1 MSALFE
7 VLSKIQK
14 EMKAPKS
21 QYNAFGKYK
30 YRSCEDILE
39 AVKPFLN
46 GAVLYISDEMVL
58 IGERYYIKATAT
70 LRNGDEAVSV
80 TAYAREEA
88 EKKGMDSS
96 QITGAASSYARKYAL
111 NGLFLIDDTKDSD
124 ATNEH
129 GKGEAA
135 NSKPKGNQVNT
146 LKEKLDS
153 KKEETPSVGKRLF
166 ADIFKYWMSKD
177 EDDAANRATA
187 YEAINRYA
195 AHVGIKKT
203 LKDAADLD
211 KLTDKE
217 CEKIAEAFNAE
228 RKAA

>member
-21 QYNAFGKYK
+21 QFNAFGKYK

-46 GAVLYISDEMVL
+46 GTVLYISDEMVL
-58 IGERYYIKATAT
+58 IGERYYLKATAT

-80 TAYAREEA
+80 TAYAREEV

-129 GKGEAA
+129 GKGAGDE
-135 NSKPKGNQVNT
+135 KPKGSQVEQ
-146 LKEKLDS
+146 LKGKLGGND
-153 KKEETPSVGKRLF
+153 T
-166 ADIFKYWMSKD
+166 ADPYLTEAQAKD
-177 EDDAANRATA
+177 
-187 YEAINRYA
+187 IM
-195 AHVGIKKT
+195 GQ
-203 LKDAADLD
+203 L
-211 KLTDKE
+211 
-217 CEKIAEAFNAE
+217 
-228 RKAA
+228 RKAKIRGEALLSHFKVSRLGELRESQLHEVYDWILAAGKE

>member
-21 QYNAFGKYK
+21 QFNAFGKYK

-46 GAVLYISDEMVL
+46 GTVLYISDEMVL

-153 KKEETPSVGKRLF
+153 KKEETPSVGKKLF
-166 ADIFKYWMSKD
+166 ADIFKFWMSKD

-211 KLTDKE
+211 KLTEKE
-217 CEKIAEAFNAE
+217 CDKIAEAFNAE

>member
-7 VLSKIQK
+7 ALSKIQK

-21 QYNAFGKYK
+21 QFNAFGKYK

-46 GAVLYISDEMVL
+46 GTVLYISDEMVL

-80 TAYAREEA
+80 TAYAREEV

-129 GKGEAA
+129 GKGAGDE
-135 NSKPKGNQVNT
+135 KPKGSQVEQ
-146 LKEKLDS
+146 LKGKL
-153 KKEETPSVGKRLF
+153 GG
-166 ADIFKYWMSKD
+166 
-177 EDDAANRATA
+177 N
-187 YEAINRYA
+187 
-195 AHVGIKKT
+195 
-203 LKDAADLD
+203 DAADPY
-211 KLTDKE
+211 LT
-217 CEKIAEAFNAE
+217 EAQAKDIIGQL
-228 RKAA
+228 RKAKIRGEVLLSHFKVSRLGELKESQLHEVYDWILAAGKE

>member
-21 QYNAFGKYK
+21 QFNAFGKYK

-46 GAVLYISDEMVL
+46 GTVLYISDEMVL
-58 IGERYYIKATAT
+58 IGERYYLKATAT
-70 LRNGDEAVSV
+70 LRNGDDAVSV

-129 GKGEAA
+129 GKGAGDE
-135 NSKPKGNQVNT
+135 KPKGSQVEQ
-146 LKEKLDS
+146 LKGKLGGND
-153 KKEETPSVGKRLF
+153 T
-166 ADIFKYWMSKD
+166 ADPYLTEAQAKD
-177 EDDAANRATA
+177 
-187 YEAINRYA
+187 IM
-195 AHVGIKKT
+195 GQ
-203 LKDAADLD
+203 L
-211 KLTDKE
+211 
-217 CEKIAEAFNAE
+217 
-228 RKAA
+228 RKAKIRGEALLSHFKVSRLGELRESQLNEVYDWILAAGKE

>member
-58 IGERYYIKATAT
+58 IGDRYYIKATAT

-146 LKEKLDS
+146 LKEKLVS
-153 KKEETPSVGKRLF
+153 KKEETPSVGKKLF
-166 ADIFKYWMSKD
+166 ADIFKFWMSKD

-217 CEKIAEAFNAE
+217 CEKIAEVFEAE
-228 RKAA
+228 RKAV

>member
-46 GAVLYISDEMVL
+46 GTVLYISDEMVL
-58 IGERYYIKATAT
+58 IGDRYYIKATAT

-129 GKGEAA
+129 GKGAGDE
-135 NSKPKGNQVNT
+135 KPKGSQVEQ
-146 LKEKLDS
+146 LKGKL
-153 KKEETPSVGKRLF
+153 GG
-166 ADIFKYWMSKD
+166 
-177 EDDAANRATA
+177 N
-187 YEAINRYA
+187 
-195 AHVGIKKT
+195 
-203 LKDAADLD
+203 DAADPY
-211 KLTDKE
+211 LT
-217 CEKIAEAFNAE
+217 EAQAKDIMGQL
-228 RKAA
+228 RKAKIRGEALLSHFKVSRLGELRESQLNEVYDWILAAGKE

>member
-21 QYNAFGKYK
+21 QFNAFGKYK

-46 GAVLYISDEMVL
+46 GTVLYVSDEMVL

-153 KKEETPSVGKRLF
+153 KKEETPSVGKKLF
-166 ADIFKYWMSKD
+166 ADIFKFWMSKD

-203 LKDAADLD
+203 LKEAADLD

-217 CEKIAEAFNAE
+217 CEKIAEVFEAE
-228 RKAA
+228 RKAT

>member
-146 LKEKLDS
+146 LKEKLVS
-153 KKEETPSVGKRLF
+153 KKEETPSVGKKLF
-166 ADIFKYWMSKD
+166 ADIFKFWMSKD

>member
-21 QYNAFGKYK
+21 QFNAFGKYK

-46 GAVLYISDEMVL
+46 GTVLYISDEMVL
-58 IGERYYIKATAT
+58 IGDRYYIKATAT
-70 LRNGDEAVSV
+70 LRNGDDAVSV

-153 KKEETPSVGKRLF
+153 KKEETPSVGKKLF
-166 ADIFKYWMSKD
+166 ADIFKFWMSKD

-211 KLTDKE
+211 KLTEKE
-217 CEKIAEAFNAE
+217 CDKIAEAFNAE

>member
-21 QYNAFGKYK
+21 QFNAFGKYK

-46 GAVLYISDEMVL
+46 GTVLYISDEMVL
-58 IGERYYIKATAT
+58 IGDRYYIKATAT
-70 LRNGDEAVSV
+70 LRNGDDAVSV

-153 KKEETPSVGKRLF
+153 KKEETPSVGKKLF
-166 ADIFKYWMSKD
+166 ADIFKFWMSKD

-203 LKDAADLD
+203 LKEAADLD

-217 CEKIAEAFNAE
+217 CEKIAEVFEAE

>member
-46 GAVLYISDEMVL
+46 GTVLYISDEMVL

-80 TAYAREEA
+80 TAYAREEV

-129 GKGEAA
+129 GKGAGDE
-135 NSKPKGNQVNT
+135 KPKGSQVEQ
-146 LKEKLDS
+146 LKGKL
-153 KKEETPSVGKRLF
+153 GG
-166 ADIFKYWMSKD
+166 
-177 EDDAANRATA
+177 N
-187 YEAINRYA
+187 
-195 AHVGIKKT
+195 
-203 LKDAADLD
+203 DAADPY
-211 KLTDKE
+211 LT
-217 CEKIAEAFNAE
+217 EAQAKDIIGQL
-228 RKAA
+228 RKAKIMGKALLSHFKVSRLGELKESQLNEVYDWILDAGKE

>member
-21 QYNAFGKYK
+21 QFNAFGKYK

-46 GAVLYISDEMVL
+46 GTVLYISDEMVL
-58 IGERYYIKATAT
+58 IGERYYLKATAT
-70 LRNGDEAVSV
+70 LRNGDDAVSV
-80 TAYAREEA
+80 TAYAREEV

-129 GKGEAA
+129 GKGAGDE
-135 NSKPKGNQVNT
+135 KPKGSQVEQ
-146 LKEKLDS
+146 LKGKLGGND
-153 KKEETPSVGKRLF
+153 T
-166 ADIFKYWMSKD
+166 ADPYLTEAQAKD
-177 EDDAANRATA
+177 
-187 YEAINRYA
+187 IM
-195 AHVGIKKT
+195 GQ
-203 LKDAADLD
+203 L
-211 KLTDKE
+211 
-217 CEKIAEAFNAE
+217 
-228 RKAA
+228 RKAKIRGEALLSHFKVSRLGELRESQLNEVYDWILAAGKE

>member
-7 VLSKIQK
+7 ALSKIQK

-21 QYNAFGKYK
+21 QFNAFGKYK

-46 GAVLYISDEMVL
+46 GTVLYISDEMVL

-80 TAYAREEA
+80 TAYAREEV

-129 GKGEAA
+129 GKGAGDE
-135 NSKPKGNQVNT
+135 KPKGSQVEQ
-146 LKEKLDS
+146 LKGKL
-153 KKEETPSVGKRLF
+153 GG
-166 ADIFKYWMSKD
+166 
-177 EDDAANRATA
+177 N
-187 YEAINRYA
+187 
-195 AHVGIKKT
+195 
-203 LKDAADLD
+203 DAADPY
-211 KLTDKE
+211 LTEAQAKDIMGQLRKA
-217 CEKIAEAFNAE
+217 KIRGEAFLSHFKVSRLGELKESQLNEVYDWILDAGKE
-228 RKAA
+228 

>member
-21 QYNAFGKYK
+21 QFNAFGKYK

-153 KKEETPSVGKRLF
+153 KKEETPSVGKKLF

-203 LKDAADLD
+203 LKEAADLD

-217 CEKIAEAFNAE
+217 CEKIAEVFEAE

>member
-21 QYNAFGKYK
+21 QFNAFGKYK

-46 GAVLYISDEMVL
+46 GTVLYISDEMVL
-58 IGERYYIKATAT
+58 IGDRYYIKATAT

-153 KKEETPSVGKRLF
+153 KKEETPSVGKKLF
-166 ADIFKYWMSKD
+166 ADIFKFWMSKD

-211 KLTDKE
+211 KLTEKE
-217 CEKIAEAFNAE
+217 CDKIAEAFNAE

>member
-7 VLSKIQK
+7 ALSKIQK

-21 QYNAFGKYK
+21 QFNAFGKYK

-46 GAVLYISDEMVL
+46 GTVLYISDEMVL

-80 TAYAREEA
+80 TAYAREEV

-129 GKGEAA
+129 GKGAGDE
-135 NSKPKGNQVNT
+135 KPKGSQVEQ
-146 LKEKLDS
+146 LKGKL
-153 KKEETPSVGKRLF
+153 GG
-166 ADIFKYWMSKD
+166 
-177 EDDAANRATA
+177 N
-187 YEAINRYA
+187 
-195 AHVGIKKT
+195 
-203 LKDAADLD
+203 DAADPY
-211 KLTDKE
+211 LT
-217 CEKIAEAFNAE
+217 EAQAKDIMGQL
-228 RKAA
+228 RKAKIRGEALLSHFKVSRLGELKESQLNEVYDWILDAGKE

>member
-146 LKEKLDS
+146 LKEKLVS
-153 KKEETPSVGKRLF
+153 KKEETPSVGKKLF
-166 ADIFKYWMSKD
+166 ADIFKFWMSKD

-211 KLTDKE
+211 KLTEKE
-217 CEKIAEAFNAE
+217 CDKIAEAFNAE

>member
-7 VLSKIQK
+7 ALSKIQK

-21 QYNAFGKYK
+21 QFNAFGKYK

-46 GAVLYISDEMVL
+46 GTVLYISDEMVL

-80 TAYAREEA
+80 TAYAREEV

-129 GKGEAA
+129 GKGAGDE
-135 NSKPKGNQVNT
+135 KPKGSQVEQ
-146 LKEKLDS
+146 LKGKL
-153 KKEETPSVGKRLF
+153 GG
-166 ADIFKYWMSKD
+166 
-177 EDDAANRATA
+177 N
-187 YEAINRYA
+187 
-195 AHVGIKKT
+195 
-203 LKDAADLD
+203 DAADPY
-211 KLTDKE
+211 LT
-217 CEKIAEAFNAE
+217 EAQAKDIIGQL
-228 RKAA
+228 RKAKIMGKALLSHFKVSRLGELKESQLNEVYDWILDAGKE

>member
-21 QYNAFGKYK
+21 QFNAFGKYK

-46 GAVLYISDEMVL
+46 GTVLYISDEMVL
-58 IGERYYIKATAT
+58 IGDRYYIKATAT
-70 LRNGDEAVSV
+70 LRNGGDAVSV
-80 TAYAREEA
+80 TAYAREEV

-111 NGLFLIDDTKDSD
+111 NGPFLIDDTKDSD

-146 LKEKLDS
+146 LKEKLYS
-153 KKEETPSVGKRLF
+153 KKEETPSVGKKLF
-166 ADIFKYWMSKD
+166 ADIFKFWMSKD

-217 CEKIAEAFNAE
+217 CEKIAEVFEAE
-228 RKAA
+228 RKAT

>member
-21 QYNAFGKYK
+21 QFNAFGKYK

-146 LKEKLDS
+146 LKEKLVS
-153 KKEETPSVGKRLF
+153 KKEETPSVGKKLF
-166 ADIFKYWMSKD
+166 ADIFKFWMSKD

-195 AHVGIKKT
+195 SHVGIKKAI
-203 LKDAADLD
+203 KDAADLD
-211 KLTDKE
+211 KLTEKE
-217 CEKIAEAFNAE
+217 CDKIAEAFNAE
-228 RKAA
+228 RKAV

>member
-21 QYNAFGKYK
+21 QFNAFGKYK

-46 GAVLYISDEMVL
+46 GTVLYISDEMVL
-58 IGERYYIKATAT
+58 IGDRYYIKATAT

-129 GKGEAA
+129 GNGGGA
-135 NSKPKGNQVNT
+135 NGKPKGSQVEQ
-146 LKEKLDS
+146 LKGKLGGND
-153 KKEETPSVGKRLF
+153 V
-166 ADIFKYWMSKD
+166 ADPYLTEAQAKD
-177 EDDAANRATA
+177 
-187 YEAINRYA
+187 IM
-195 AHVGIKKT
+195 GQ
-203 LKDAADLD
+203 L
-211 KLTDKE
+211 
-217 CEKIAEAFNAE
+217 
-228 RKAA
+228 RKAKIRGEALLSHFKVSRLGELRESQLHEVYDWILAAGKE

>member
-7 VLSKIQK
+7 ALSKIQK

-21 QYNAFGKYK
+21 QFNAFGKYK

-46 GAVLYISDEMVL
+46 GTVLYISDEMVL
-58 IGERYYIKATAT
+58 IGDRYYLKATAT

-129 GKGEAA
+129 GKGAGDE
-135 NSKPKGNQVNT
+135 KPKGSQVEQ
-146 LKEKLDS
+146 LKGKL
-153 KKEETPSVGKRLF
+153 GG
-166 ADIFKYWMSKD
+166 
-177 EDDAANRATA
+177 N
-187 YEAINRYA
+187 
-195 AHVGIKKT
+195 
-203 LKDAADLD
+203 DAADPY
-211 KLTDKE
+211 LT
-217 CEKIAEAFNAE
+217 EAQAKDIMGQL
-228 RKAA
+228 RKAKIMGKALLSHFKVSRLGELKESQLNEVYDWILDAGKE

>member
-21 QYNAFGKYK
+21 QFNAFGKYK

-46 GAVLYISDEMVL
+46 GTVLYISDEMVL
-58 IGERYYIKATAT
+58 IGDRYYLKATAT
-70 LRNGDEAVSV
+70 LRNGDDAVSV
-80 TAYAREEA
+80 TAYAREEI

-129 GKGEAA
+129 GKGAGDE
-135 NSKPKGNQVNT
+135 KPKGSQVEQ
-146 LKEKLDS
+146 LKGKLGGND
-153 KKEETPSVGKRLF
+153 T
-166 ADIFKYWMSKD
+166 ADPYLTEAQAKD
-177 EDDAANRATA
+177 
-187 YEAINRYA
+187 IM
-195 AHVGIKKT
+195 GQ
-203 LKDAADLD
+203 L
-211 KLTDKE
+211 
-217 CEKIAEAFNAE
+217 
-228 RKAA
+228 RKAKIRGEALLSHFKVSRLGELRESQLNEVYDWILAAGKE

>member
-7 VLSKIQK
+7 ALSKIQK

-21 QYNAFGKYK
+21 QFNAFGKYK

-46 GAVLYISDEMVL
+46 GTVLYISDEMVL

-70 LRNGDEAVSV
+70 LRNGDDAVSV
-80 TAYAREEA
+80 TAYAREEV

-129 GKGEAA
+129 GKGAGDE
-135 NSKPKGNQVNT
+135 KPKGSQVEQ
-146 LKEKLDS
+146 LKGKL
-153 KKEETPSVGKRLF
+153 GG
-166 ADIFKYWMSKD
+166 
-177 EDDAANRATA
+177 N
-187 YEAINRYA
+187 
-195 AHVGIKKT
+195 
-203 LKDAADLD
+203 DAADPY
-211 KLTDKE
+211 LT
-217 CEKIAEAFNAE
+217 EAQAKDIMGQL
-228 RKAA
+228 RKAKIRGEALLSHFKVSRLGELRESQLNEVYDWILAAGKE

>member
-21 QYNAFGKYK
+21 QFNAFGKYK

-46 GAVLYISDEMVL
+46 GTVLYISDEMVL
-58 IGERYYIKATAT
+58 IGERYYLKATAT
-70 LRNGDEAVSV
+70 LRNGDDAVSV

-129 GKGEAA
+129 GKGAGDE
-135 NSKPKGNQVNT
+135 KPKGSQVEQ
-146 LKEKLDS
+146 LKGKL
-153 KKEETPSVGKRLF
+153 GG
-166 ADIFKYWMSKD
+166 
-177 EDDAANRATA
+177 N
-187 YEAINRYA
+187 N
-195 AHVGIKKT
+195 
-203 LKDAADLD
+203 AADPY
-211 KLTDKE
+211 LT
-217 CEKIAEAFNAE
+217 EAQAKDIMGQL
-228 RKAA
+228 RKAKIRGEALLSHFKVSRLGELRESQLNEVYDWILAAGKE

>member
-21 QYNAFGKYK
+21 QFNAFGKYK

-46 GAVLYISDEMVL
+46 GTVLYISDEMVL
-58 IGERYYIKATAT
+58 IGDRYYIKATAT

-153 KKEETPSVGKRLF
+153 KKEETPSVGKKLF
-166 ADIFKYWMSKD
+166 ADIFKFWMSKD

-203 LKDAADLD
+203 LKEAADLD
-211 KLTDKE
+211 KLTEKE
-217 CEKIAEAFNAE
+217 CDKIAEAFNAE

>member
-21 QYNAFGKYK
+21 QFNAFGKYK

-146 LKEKLDS
+146 LKEKLVS
-153 KKEETPSVGKRLF
+153 KKEETPSVGKKLF
-166 ADIFKYWMSKD
+166 ADIFKFWMSKD

-211 KLTDKE
+211 KLTEKE
-217 CEKIAEAFNAE
+217 CDKIAEAFNAE

>member
-46 GAVLYISDEMVL
+46 GTVLYLSDEMVL
-58 IGERYYIKATAT
+58 IGDRYYIKATAT

-135 NSKPKGNQVNT
+135 NSKPKGSQVEQ
-146 LKEKLDS
+146 LKGKLGGND
-153 KKEETPSVGKRLF
+153 V
-166 ADIFKYWMSKD
+166 ADPYLTEAQAKD
-177 EDDAANRATA
+177 
-187 YEAINRYA
+187 IM
-195 AHVGIKKT
+195 GQ
-203 LKDAADLD
+203 L
-211 KLTDKE
+211 
-217 CEKIAEAFNAE
+217 
-228 RKAA
+228 RKAKIRGEALLSHFKISRLGELRESQLHEVYDWILAAGKE

>member
-21 QYNAFGKYK
+21 QFNAFGKYK

-46 GAVLYISDEMVL
+46 GTVLYISDEMVL

-80 TAYAREEA
+80 TAYAREEV

-129 GKGEAA
+129 GKGAGDE
-135 NSKPKGNQVNT
+135 KPKGSQVEQ
-146 LKEKLDS
+146 LKGKL
-153 KKEETPSVGKRLF
+153 GG
-166 ADIFKYWMSKD
+166 
-177 EDDAANRATA
+177 N
-187 YEAINRYA
+187 
-195 AHVGIKKT
+195 
-203 LKDAADLD
+203 DAADPY
-211 KLTDKE
+211 LT
-217 CEKIAEAFNAE
+217 EAQAKDIIGQL
-228 RKAA
+228 RKAKIMGKALLSHFKVSRLGELKESQLNEVYDWILDAGKE

>member
-1 MSALFE
+1 MSALFDA
-7 VLSKIQK
+7 LSKIQK

-21 QYNAFGKYK
+21 QFNAFGKYK

-46 GAVLYISDEMVL
+46 GTVLYISDEMVL

-80 TAYAREEA
+80 TAYAREEV

-129 GKGEAA
+129 GKGAGDE
-135 NSKPKGNQVNT
+135 KPKGSQVEQLKGKLGGNDALYFT
-146 LKEKLDS
+146 L
-153 KKEETPSVGKRLF
+153 GG
-166 ADIFKYWMSKD
+166 
-177 EDDAANRATA
+177 N
-187 YEAINRYA
+187 
-195 AHVGIKKT
+195 
-203 LKDAADLD
+203 DAADPY
-211 KLTDKE
+211 LT
-217 CEKIAEAFNAE
+217 EAQAKDIMGQL
-228 RKAA
+228 RKAKIRGEALLSHFKVSRLGELRESQLNEVYDWILAAGKE

>member
-21 QYNAFGKYK
+21 QFNAFGKYK

-46 GAVLYISDEMVL
+46 GTVLYISDEMVL

-153 KKEETPSVGKRLF
+153 KKEETPSVGKKLF
-166 ADIFKYWMSKD
+166 ADIFKFWMSKD

-203 LKDAADLD
+203 LKEAADLD
-211 KLTDKE
+211 KLTEKE
-217 CEKIAEAFNAE
+217 CDKIAEAFNAE

>member
-21 QYNAFGKYK
+21 QFNAFGKYK

-46 GAVLYISDEMVL
+46 GTVLYISDEMVL

-153 KKEETPSVGKRLF
+153 KKEETPSVGKKLF
-166 ADIFKYWMSKD
+166 ADIFKFWMSKD

-203 LKDAADLD
+203 LKEAADLD

-217 CEKIAEAFNAE
+217 CEKIAEVFEAE